1 MIILW
6 DNFWET
12 FPLGITCDKEKI
24 CSNIISSYLTSTHNG
39 NQALLLYLSNVSY
52 RWPLNRYIVLWL
64 IIYAT
69 YSFSIS
75 CTWMLFILIKALN
88 RNKFFKLLF
97 KNHLNEQMQPFLGG
111 AWKGFLKKIANICVK
126 VSFSIKF
133 LIKPV
138 LHHRIPSTCV
148 SLWLL

>member
-1 MIILW
+1 MI
-6 DNFWET
+6 
-12 FPLGITCDKEKI
+12 KKKI

-97 KNHLNEQMQPFLGG
+97 KNHINEQMQLFLGG
-111 AWKGFLKKIANICVK
+111 AWKGVRKNIANICVK

-138 LHHRIPSTCV
+138 LYQRIPVTCV
-148 SLWLL
+148 SLWIL